1 MNLFLSSLAI
11 IGEKYLFQDKYLVVP
26 GYQAG
31 NVLCKGLIQS
41 GVNWVNLRPET
52 PTGLALRIAGEH
64 LARHRIS
71 VLSGNLSLII
81 VEELLQKLQ
90 EGETSGILP
99 GRISHRAWQRPYP
112 QQFLS

>member
-1 MNLFLSSLAI
+1 VNLFLSSLAI

-64 LARHRIS
+64 LAIHRIS

-81 VEELLQKLQ
+81 VEELLQKHIKSPWNSPQ
-90 EGETSGILP
+90 EGSPL
-99 GRISHRAWQRPYP
+99 
-112 QQFLS
+112 LSAPL